1 MFEQSKNSQKPCIDD
16 ITKQQRGTLADAA
29 AYIGRNNS
37 ATLGPLFVLLLR
49 TKIKHFSV
57 EFSTNVCVSV
67 RVDAYHVTSLEPFE
81 FFSKGSIFG
90 HHLVSED
97 TDNSREAPQK
107 IYTAYLICSN
117 HHFGQT
123 VTLQCFMK
131 NCSNC

>member
-16 ITKQQRGTLADAA
+16 ITKQQRGTLANAA

-37 ATLGPLFVLLLR
+37 ATLRPLFVLLLR

-67 RVDAYHVTSLEPFE
+67 RVEAYHVTSLEPFE

-90 HHLVSED
+90 QHLVSED

-107 IYTAYLICSN
+107 INTAYLICSN
-117 HHFGQT
+117 LHFGQT

-131 NCSNC
+131 NCSSL